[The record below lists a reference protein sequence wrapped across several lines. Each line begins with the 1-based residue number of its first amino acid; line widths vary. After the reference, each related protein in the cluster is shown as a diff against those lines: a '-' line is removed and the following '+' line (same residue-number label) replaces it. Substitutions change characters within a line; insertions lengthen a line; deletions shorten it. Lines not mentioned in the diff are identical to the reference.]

1 MHGFMR
7 KTYKKPAP
15 APKYI
20 SPARLPSEGF
30 ETPFERSLNPENRWV
45 LLA

>member
-1 MHGFMR
+1 MDLYVR
-7 KTYKKPAP
+7 PNKKPAP